1 MKVFPATA
9 VGIAIIAALRPLGL
23 SFLISIAPSRRAAR
37 AAATRT
43 EWPPFPRM
51 SIAMAELDTIGEP
64 PSAASN
70 MRLKVE
76 KLAKVGEANVEFI
89 ASRSV
94 EVPFGLYGASEL
106 ELPLQPARVSE
117 TSPTARTDR
126 FANCSTRMGSASIL
140 GSS

>member
-9 VGIAIIAALRPLGL
+9 VGIAIIAALRPPGL
-23 SFLISIAPSRRAAR
+23 SFLISIASSRRAAR

-43 EWPPFPRM
+43 EWPPFPRI
-51 SIAMAELDTIGEP
+51 SIAIAEVDTIGEP

-94 EVPFGLYGASEL
+94 EVPLGLYGASGL
-106 ELPLQPARVSE
+106 DPLQPARVSD

-140 GSS
+140 ESS